1 MFGSTSVMSGKG
13 SAVGKGHKG
22 DIRKR
27 FGMVEE
33 VDRAGTFHGYKI
45 LLEFFDD
52 DKGGDTKF
60 VHGVVEDSQPS
71 GISTVYSTIYN
82 DGDVGLLDPKETKE
96 QVEMYNKL
104 NN

>member
-1 MFGSTSVMSGKG
+1 MSGKG
-13 SAVGKGHKG
+13 SADGKGKKG
-22 DIRKR
+22 DKRKR

-33 VDRAGTFHGYKI
+33 VDRVGTFHGYKI

-71 GISTVYSTIYN
+71 GISTVYSATCTTILVVLSY
-82 DGDVGLLDPKETKE
+82 
-96 QVEMYNKL
+96 
-104 NN
+104 